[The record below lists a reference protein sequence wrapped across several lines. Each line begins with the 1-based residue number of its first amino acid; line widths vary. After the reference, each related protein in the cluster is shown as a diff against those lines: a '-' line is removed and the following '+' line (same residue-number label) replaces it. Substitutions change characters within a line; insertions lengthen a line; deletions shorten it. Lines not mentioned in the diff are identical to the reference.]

1 MNTSGHW
8 YTKNKPHDAQGLVI
22 EESTGRTVAVT
33 YDPKDAPLVA
43 AAPQLAEAATELL
56 NAHMAV
62 LQANM
67 NGTLSMQVEAN
78 KREVAARD
86 ALRAVLAEIG

>member
-1 MNTSGHW
+1 MSISRHW
-8 YTKNKPHDAQGLVI
+8 YTKSKPHDAQGLVI

-43 AAPQLAEAATELL
+43 AAPQLAEAAAELL
-56 NAHMAV
+56 DAHMAV

-67 NGTLSMQVEAN
+67 NGTLAMQVEAN
-78 KREVAARD
+78 KREAAARD